1 MTVKASVD
9 LRTDIRPGDFG
20 AVVAFQGREYA
31 EQYGLDWRFEA
42 HVAEAVGAFAHALAE
57 DPDAGRMWL
66 AEDDGELVGCVAV
79 TREGGRRAR
88 LRWVLVSRHARGR
101 GIGRQLLAEALAYAR
116 ERFDAIDLVTFS
128 ELTTAAHMYLSSG
141 FELIESRP
149 QNDWGREIE
158 LRRYELRFD

>member
-88 LRWVLVSRHARGR
+88 LRWVLVSQHARGR
-101 GIGRQLLAEALAYAR
+101 G
-116 ERFDAIDLVTFS
+116 IDLVTFS
-128 ELTTAAHMYLSSG
+128 ELTTAAHMYLSAG